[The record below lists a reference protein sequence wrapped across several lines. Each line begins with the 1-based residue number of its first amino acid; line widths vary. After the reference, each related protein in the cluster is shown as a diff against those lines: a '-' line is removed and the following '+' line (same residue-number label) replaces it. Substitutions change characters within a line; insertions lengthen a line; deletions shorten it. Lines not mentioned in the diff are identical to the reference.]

1 MEAKMDWHARG
12 IGLRIGGHRGDP
24 ASAPENTFASF
35 EAAAAAGVDF
45 IETDIQRTADGALV
59 LFHDDT
65 LDRTT
70 RGSGRVANVTSVELF
85 ALDAGSWFAPTFRN
99 ERVPSLDA
107 FLNWIGERSGL
118 GAEFDVKARGIAAE
132 LAERISLSAVQGRIA
147 ICSALA
153 DELRE
158 VKHRQ
163 PQIPCFLI
171 LEDRVRAPIE
181 LIEACGADG
190 ADMPW
195 QWWDDELV
203 DQMRLKGLGIMGST
217 ANDRQSIEQLLTLSA
232 DFVDSDTPQS
242 ALAVR
247 NARAGSTT
255 MWGTL

>member
-1 MEAKMDWHARG
+1 MVATMDWRARQS
-12 IGLRIGGHRGDP
+12 GLRIGGHRGDP

-70 RGSGRVANVTSVELF
+70 NGSGRVADVTAAELF
-85 ALDAGSWFAPTFRN
+85 ALDAGSWFAPTFGN

-107 FLNWIGERSGL
+107 FLDWIAEQPGL
-118 GAEFDVKARGIAAE
+118 GAEFDIKASGIAAD
-132 LAERISLSAVQGRIA
+132 LAERISRSASKGRIA
-147 ICSALA
+147 ICSALP

-158 VKHRQ
+158 AKHRQ
-163 PQIPCFLI
+163 PRIPCFLI

-181 LIEACGADG
+181 LIEACHADG

-195 QWWDDELV
+195 QWWDGELV

-217 ANDRQSIEQLLTLSA
+217 ANDRPSIEQLLTLGA
-232 DFVDSDTPQS
+232 DFVDSDTPRS
-242 ALAVR
+242 ALTV
-247 NARAGSTT
+247 
-255 MWGTL
+255 